1 MCNLPW
7 LLIQARPALSST
19 RLVMHLL
26 FSWFFFLSLAPR
38 RAFSVFES
46 VAYSLIRQCG
56 PFNVSFFGGEL
67 PDALPLTL
75 TIIPFDSTPLA
86 FTIPESAWDNS
97 TNFGSYVTFLPL
109 PAGVSLMASLDDAA
123 GNSATLISDILQ
135 VMPSPNTSCIS
146 ANMTTPAPFQL
157 VGDAVSQCSPF
168 NVSQNTSS
176 LEHTLSVRGFIPMS
190 LSFDLEGTDF
200 HTSQG
205 VDTFT
210 YIMNVASGLRVAFLF
225 DDSQGNRQVS
235 DLLLVG
241 GGVSSPSECLGI
253 SAAPSSQSA
262 VAQVGVKGISRSA
275 VYVMPRS
282 ARLIYLN

>member
-1 MCNLPW
+1 
-7 LLIQARPALSST
+7 
-19 RLVMHLL
+19 
-26 FSWFFFLSLAPR
+26 
-38 RAFSVFES
+38 
-46 VAYSLIRQCG
+46 
-56 PFNVSFFGGEL
+56 
-67 PDALPLTL
+67 
-75 TIIPFDSTPLA
+75 
-86 FTIPESAWDNS
+86 
-97 TNFGSYVTFLPL
+97 
-109 PAGVSLMASLDDAA
+109 LDDAA
-123 GNSATLISDILQ
+123 GDSAAYISDILE
-135 VMPSPNTSCIS
+135 VMPSPNMSCIS
-146 ANMTTPAPFQL
+146 ANMTTPALFQL

-176 LEHTLSVRGFIPMS
+176 LEPTLSVRGFIPMG

-210 YIMNVASGLRVAFLF
+210 YIMNVASGLRVALLF

-235 DLLLVG
+235 DLLSVG

-253 SAAPSSQSA
+253 STAPSSQSA
-262 VAQVGVKGISRSA
+262 AAQVGVKGISRSA